1 MRRALALTAGLSGL
15 LMLCWQAC
23 EAEEHELRAFFQVP
37 LSTWIGEDYVS
48 NFDGIYFFLIV

>member
-1 MRRALALTAGLSGL
+1 
-15 LMLCWQAC
+15 MLCWQAC